1 MTTYLLKSI
10 LCSALFL
17 LGYLLIFQKE
27 KTLRFNRFYL
37 IISLLASL
45 IIPFL
50 SFEIGQE
57 TPIANAEEVFGP
69 IQHFTQVLI
78 QPQAVS
84 TIESVEE
91 NFSWE
96 SLFILIYS
104 LVTGI
109 LLIRFLRNIFILF
122 QEINKSEKVTLETMT
137 IVLLERK
144 MIPHSFMN
152 YVFLNKTEYQ
162 NGAIEDEILLHES
175 THVRQRHSLD
185 IIGLEL
191 TSIAFWFNPVLIFY
205 KKAIQLNHEFLADEA
220 VLNTYQNTANY
231 QYLLIEKASQLNS
244 FSFTSSFNFSI
255 TKQRLIM
262 MTKSTSRTKAML
274 LTMTFVPLFLG
285 AIALFST
292 KIIAQKG
299 IPTTAKTVAT
309 KDGVS
314 DKLLA
319 EYKAI
324 IEKHRGALT
333 KKSIWLEKIFS
344 KDERFHLQKIFL
356 AMNKEQQ
363 EQQSIIFH
371 RLKPYD
377 KIVPSEKEFEAF
389 KDPKKYGVWIDW
401 KKIDNSQLDKY
412 KPTDFSNFGI
422 SKLFGKAKVGRIYGY
437 QLDMLTVAGY
447 EKHLKETLADT
458 TYFFL
463 PNFRRPLLK
472 K

>member
-17 LGYLLIFQKE
+17 LGYWLIFQKE
-27 KTLRFNRFYL
+27 KTLHFNRFYL

-45 IIPFL
+45 GIPF
-50 SFEIGQE
+50 STIEIGQE
-57 TPIANAEEVFGP
+57 TPIATAEKVFVP
-69 IQHFTQVLI
+69 IQHFTQVLV

-84 TIESVEE
+84 TVEIVEE

-96 SLFILIYS
+96 SLFMLIYY
-104 LVTGI
+104 LVMGA
-109 LLIRFLRNIFILF
+109 LLVRFLKNIFILF
-122 QEINKSEKVTLETMT
+122 QEINKSEKVVLETMT

-152 YVFLNKTEYQ
+152 YIFLNKTEYQ
-162 NGAIEDEILLHES
+162 NGVIEDEILLHES

-191 TSIAFWFNPVLIFY
+191 MSIVFWFNPVLIFY

-274 LTMTFVPLFLG
+274 LTLTFVPLFLG

-292 KIIAQKG
+292 KTIAQKETP
-299 IPTTAKTVAT
+299 ITTKVTAT
-309 KDGVS
+309 KNGVS

-333 KKSIWLEKIFS
+333 QKSIWLDKIFT
-344 KDERFHLQKIFL
+344 KEERFYLQKIFL

-363 EQQSIIFH
+363 EEQTIVFIK
-371 RLKPYD
+371 LKPFN
-377 KIVPSEKEFEAF
+377 KIVPTEKEFEAF
-389 KDPKKYGVWIDW
+389 KDSKKYGVWIDW
-401 KKIDNSQLDKY
+401 KKVENSELNKY
-412 KPTDFSNFGI
+412 KPTDFSQFGI

-437 QLDMLTVAGY
+437 QLNMLTVAGY
-447 EKHLKETLADT
+447 DKHQKETLADT
-458 TYFFL
+458 NYYIM
-463 PNFRRPLLK
+463 PNFKKPLFK

>member
-17 LGYLLIFQKE
+17 LGYWLIFQKE

-45 IIPFL
+45 VIPFL
-50 SFEIGQE
+50 SFEIEQE
-57 TPIANAEEVFGP
+57 TSIANAEEVFVP
-69 IQHFTQVLI
+69 IQHFTQVLA

-84 TIESVEE
+84 TVQVVEE
-91 NFSWE
+91 NFPWE
-96 SLFILIYS
+96 NLFILIYS
-104 LVTGI
+104 LTTGV

-122 QEINKSEKVTLETMT
+122 QEINKSEKVILDRMT

-144 MIPHSFMN
+144 MIPHSFIN

-162 NGAIEDEILLHES
+162 NGTIEDEILLHES
-175 THVRQRHSLD
+175 THVRQQHSLD

-191 TSIAFWFNPVLIFY
+191 MSMVFWINPILIFY

-220 VLNTYQNTANY
+220 VLKTYQNTANY

-274 LTMTFVPLFLG
+274 LTLTFVPLFLG

-292 KIIAQKG
+292 KIIAQKE
-299 IPTTAKTVAT
+299 TSAKAVAT

-314 DKLLA
+314 DKLLS

-344 KDERFHLQKIFL
+344 KEERNHLQNTFL
-356 AMNKEQQ
+356 AMNKVQQ
-363 EQQSIIFH
+363 EEQVIVFIK
-371 RLKPYD
+371 LKPFD
-377 KIVPSEKEFEAF
+377 KIVPTEKEFEAF
-389 KDPKKYGVWIDW
+389 KDKKKYGVWIDW
-401 KKIDNSQLDKY
+401 KKVDNSELDKY
-412 KPTDFSNFGI
+412 KPSDFSNFGI
-422 SKLFGKAKVGRIYGY
+422 SKLFGKAKVGRVYGY
-437 QLDMLTVAGY
+437 QLNMLTVAGY
-447 EKHLKETLADT
+447 EKYLKETLADT
-458 TYFFL
+458 TYFIV

>member
-17 LGYLLIFQKE
+17 LGYWLIFQKE

-45 IIPFL
+45 GIPF
-50 SFEIGQE
+50 STIEIGQE
-57 TPIANAEEVFGP
+57 TPIATAEKVFVP
-69 IQHFTQVLI
+69 IQHFTQVLV

-84 TIESVEE
+84 TVEIVEE

-96 SLFILIYS
+96 SLFMLIYY
-104 LVTGI
+104 LVMGA
-109 LLIRFLRNIFILF
+109 LLVRFLKNIFILF
-122 QEINKSEKVTLETMT
+122 QEINKSEKVVLETMT

-152 YVFLNKTEYQ
+152 YIFLNKTEYQ
-162 NGAIEDEILLHES
+162 NGVIEDEILLYES

-191 TSIAFWFNPVLIFY
+191 MSIVFWFNPVLIFY

-274 LTMTFVPLFLG
+274 LTLTFVPLFLG

-292 KIIAQKG
+292 KTIAQKETP
-299 IPTTAKTVAT
+299 ITTKVSAT

-324 IEKHRGALT
+324 IEECRKRPKGKTYFFTAN
-333 KKSIWLEKIFS
+333 FS
-344 KDERFHLQKIFL
+344 KQEELRLETIYR
-356 AMNKEQQ
+356 AMSKEQQ
-363 EQQSIIFH
+363 SQQSIAF
-371 RLKPYD
+371 RPPSKPFG
-377 KIVPSEKEFEAF
+377 KITPTEQELESY
-389 KDPKKYGVWIDW
+389 KDEKKYGVWIDD
-401 KKIDNSQLDKY
+401 KKVKNSELNKYKAADFNHVFISRLSGGARRSYKFQLD
-412 KPTDFSNFGI
+412 
-422 SKLFGKAKVGRIYGY
+422 L
-437 QLDMLTVAGY
+437 MTVAGF
-447 EKHLKETLADT
+447 EKYRREALADT
-458 TYFFL
+458 NYRLVWDMNKFKA
-463 PNFRRPLLK
+463 K